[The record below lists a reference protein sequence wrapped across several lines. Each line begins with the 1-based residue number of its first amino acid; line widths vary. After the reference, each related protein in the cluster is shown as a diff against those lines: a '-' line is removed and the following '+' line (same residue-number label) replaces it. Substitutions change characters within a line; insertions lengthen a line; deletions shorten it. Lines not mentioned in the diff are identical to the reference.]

1 MFSKRLIITLLTV
14 LVLLPQSACGP
25 FKYKKVNAE
34 KDVPINVRDRVKKN
48 MEEGKGFRLMNQ
60 MKKGNTYDFAS
71 SNPLWRATLDT
82 LDFMPLV
89 SANYSGGIVVTDWY
103 SENNTPNESVK
114 ISIRFLTNEIRSDA
128 LDINVFLKKCSENL
142 TNCSISKNNTDL
154 VADLNLNILKKA
166 FFSIFRFRSAT
177 RSVLFL
183 LIEQLVK
190 FSEHFFK
197 NTFMSNASDL
207 ISLVRNLIEILTD
220 SFGVL
225 FSLYQSVTTIPPL

>member
-1 MFSKRLIITLLTV
+1 MKITKHILITLSILILFAQT
-14 LVLLPQSACGP
+14 ACGP
-25 FKYKKVNAE
+25 LKPKKTSAKE
-34 KDVPINVRDRVKKN
+34 FPPDPRLRVQKN
-48 MEEGKGFRLMNQ
+48 IEEGKGFRLMGGD
-60 MKKGNTYDFAS
+60 KGGTNYEFAS
-71 SNPLWRATLDT
+71 ANPLWRATLDT

-166 FFSIFRFRSAT
+166 T
-177 RSVLFL
+177 KYQKQK
-183 LIEQLVK
+183 IEK
-190 FSEHFFK
+190 YKKE
-197 NTFMSNASDL
+197 NPY
-207 ISLVRNLIEILTD
+207 EI
-220 SFGVL
+220 GNN
-225 FSLYQSVTTIPPL
+225 

>member
-1 MFSKRLIITLLTV
+1 MQLISKPMKIITIAISIICLMFLTGCEA
-14 LVLLPQSACGP
+14 L
-25 FKYKKVNAE
+25 KYKKVNAKE
-34 KDVPINVRDRVKKN
+34 FPADPKERIKKN
-48 MEEGKGFRLMNQ
+48 MEEGRGFRIMGGN
-60 MKKGNTYDFAS
+60 KNKGTNYSFAT

-103 SENNTPNESVK
+103 SENDNPQESIK

-166 FFSIFRFRSAT
+166 T
-177 RSVLFL
+177 KYQKQK
-183 LIEQLVK
+183 IEK
-190 FSEHFFK
+190 YKKENPYEIGK
-197 NTFMSNASDL
+197 N
-207 ISLVRNLIEILTD
+207 
-220 SFGVL
+220 
-225 FSLYQSVTTIPPL
+225 